1 MAKMMIGELGNRTG
15 TKVNTIRYYEDIGIL
30 PPPVRTDSG
39 RRTYAECDVKRLS
52 FIRHS
57 RSFGFSLAEIR
68 SLLSLSDSPEQDCT
82 LASTIA
88 KSHLERIDMK
98 ISQLEGL
105 RHLVPVGERRIA
117 KSLVHSAK
125 FHFPSGPPVPQASA
139 QQLSGLIF
147 HRQNLIRR
155 HLCTL

>member
-88 KSHLERIDMK
+88 KSHLERIAAFALGVCD
-98 ISQLEGL
+98 ILFRWASGEL
-105 RHLVPVGERRIA
+105 RNHWCTLRSFTSPADPR
-117 KSLVHSAK
+117 
-125 FHFPSGPPVPQASA
+125 
-139 QQLSGLIF
+139 F
-147 HRQNLIRR
+147 HRHRR
-155 HLCTL
+155 SNYQA

>member
-1 MAKMMIGELGNRTG
+1 LAKMMIGELGNRTG

-105 RHLVPVGERRIA
+105 RH
-117 KSLVHSAK
+117 SLLAFAISC
-125 FHFPSGPPVPQASA
+125 SGGRAENCEIIGALCEVSLPQRTPGSTGIGAA
-139 QQLSGLIF
+139 I
-147 HRQNLIRR
+147 IRPDFS
-155 HLCTL
+155 

>member
-1 MAKMMIGELGNRTG
+1 MMIGELGNRTG

-98 ISQLEGL
+98 ISQL
-105 RHLVPVGERRIA
+105 
-117 KSLVHSAK
+117 
-125 FHFPSGPPVPQASA
+125 
-139 QQLSGLIF
+139 
-147 HRQNLIRR
+147 
-155 HLCTL
+155 